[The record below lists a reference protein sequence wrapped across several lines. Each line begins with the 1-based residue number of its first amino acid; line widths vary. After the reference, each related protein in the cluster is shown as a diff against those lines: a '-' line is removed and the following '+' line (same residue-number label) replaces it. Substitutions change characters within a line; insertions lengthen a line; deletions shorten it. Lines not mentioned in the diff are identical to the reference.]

1 MREIYG
7 AIARRLRDE
16 ESFAVATLIATR
28 GAKASA
34 VGTSLVVG
42 ADGSFAGDIGAGCHE
57 GRIVERA
64 LAMLG
69 ESRTAPV
76 RLCFELDDELLAGT
90 GCGASLDVVVW
101 RPQRDFEETAQA
113 IAAGERDVTF
123 DLEGATI
130 VVARRPR
137 LLVVGAT
144 ALAAELTAL
153 AQRADYVVTVVDP
166 RPPFATRE
174 RHPGADELL
183 LAWPDDSVAVARAQ
197 EAGAIVIV
205 SHDVKLDLP
214 ALRTAL
220 ASFAAYVGILG
231 NRRVQAA
238 RRAALRAEGYEQ
250 AQIGRI
256 RGPAGLDLGGVT
268 DGETAVSIL
277 AEMLAVQRERS
288 GEPLSRSDGP
298 IHPSTSSG

>member
-1 MREIYG
+1 VREIYG
-7 AIARRLRDE
+7 TIARRLRDE
-16 ESFAVATLIATR
+16 EPFAVATLIATR

-34 VGTSLVVG
+34 VGTSLVVD

-57 GRIVERA
+57 GTIVERA

-69 ESRTAPV
+69 ESSTAPV
-76 RLCFELDDELLAGT
+76 RLPFELDDELLAGT

-101 RPQRDFEETAQA
+101 RPQRAFEETAQA

-123 DLEGATI
+123 DLDGETI
-130 VVARRPR
+130 VVGRRPR
-137 LLVVGAT
+137 LLIVGAT

-174 RHPGADELL
+174 RHPTADELL
-183 LAWPDDSVAVARAQ
+183 LTWPDDPVAVARAQ
-197 EAGAIVIV
+197 EAVAIAVV
-205 SHDVKLDLP
+205 SHDLKLDLP

-220 ASFAAYVGILG
+220 GSLAAYVGLLG

-238 RRAALRAEGYEQ
+238 RRAALLAEGYERV
-250 AQIGRI
+250 QIARI

-277 AEMLAVQRERS
+277 AEMIAVQRERS
-288 GEPLSRSDGP
+288 GEPLSRGNGP
-298 IHPSTSSG
+298 IHL